1 MRKSRFS
8 ETQIVGILRDAESGV
23 PVPDLLRT
31 HGVSKAHSS
40 SGGASTGAR
49 RCRMCDNCGS
59 SRLNTPS
66 SSGCTRTWRWSTRP
80 SRMSCTENWVLAP
93 FAVGDVT
100 YPLARKGAYATEQV
114 AGAISG
120 RNLLHRNVLTSQH
133 QQRTAQAPIH
143 GELLKLGIA
152 IAEATVGHYMVRRRP
167 PPSQTWRTFLTNHI
181 GQLVSVDFFVVP
193 TLTFRVLFVFVV
205 LAHDRRQIL
214 HVNVTGYP
222 TAAWTAQQIRNA
234 FPWDTAPR
242 FLLRDRDGT
251 YGHNFRACLEAM
263 EIDEVLTAPQ
273 SPWQNPYVERLIGSM
288 RRECVDHVI
297 VLNERSLHRILR
309 SYIDY
314 YHLWRTHLS
323 LGKDAPVSRRVEP
336 AAPGEVMAMPHVG
349 GLHHSYHRH
358 AA

>member
-1 MRKSRFS
+1 M
-8 ETQIVGILRDAESGV
+8 
-23 PVPDLLRT
+23 
-31 HGVSKAHSS
+31 
-40 SGGASTGAR
+40 
-49 RCRMCDNCGS
+49 
-59 SRLNTPS
+59 
-66 SSGCTRTWRWSTRP
+66 
-80 SRMSCTENWVLAP
+80 
-93 FAVGDVT
+93 
-100 YPLARKGAYATEQV
+100 
-114 AGAISG
+114 
-120 RNLLHRNVLTSQH
+120 
-133 QQRTAQAPIH
+133 
-143 GELLKLGIA
+143 
-152 IAEATVGHYMVRRRP
+152 
-167 PPSQTWRTFLTNHI
+167 
-181 GQLVSVDFFVVP
+181 VP

-214 HVNVTGYP
+214 HVNVTGHP

-336 AAPGEVMAMPHVG
+336 AAPGEVIAMPHVG